1 MARKSR
7 INQPLDN
14 NLKDRFNVGVYVR
27 LSVFNSEED
36 NDTIEN
42 QKKVVLNYIEKNTD
56 LTLVKIYEDTNKTGT
71 NFNREGFENLLKDVK
86 KGIINCIIVKDLSR
100 FGRDY
105 KECSNY
111 IENIFPFMNIRFIA
125 INDNYD
131 SFKISSNN
139 ILSMQLKNI
148 VNETYAKDISK
159 KVSSILRKKKENG
172 QYMCTISPYGYLK
185 DNDNKG
191 NVIID
196 QQVKDVVIEIFNL
209 RLKNY
214 SYKSI
219 ADILNEKDVPSPY
232 KRLVNLGLLKENNKK
247 TGLWKSGGIRDILSN
262 EFYIGT
268 TIQGKFSRSKI
279 NTQLNND
286 KKIIKMENHHQ
297 PIIDKE
303 TFYKVQEIN
312 LKASEKYNLNK
323 DKFKEL
329 HTKDDRLKGIL
340 KCGCC
345 GKNLIRIEKFKQN
358 KTKDCNIRISFT
370 CNTRNIS
377 KERCS
382 FTSIR
387 EDELLDVILKTIK
400 TQIMIAKDF
409 NEIIS
414 NNSNSL
420 FNNMDKLQTQLDNK
434 KIELNKLESK
444 YEDIYTEYL
453 ENFLSEQ
460 DYIFI
465 KNKYKEQEKNI
476 KDEIKNLKKDIKCE
490 KNKTLENPF
499 LKSFLNFENN
509 DKITKEM
516 ILALIKE
523 IKVYPNKRIE
533 IHFKFKKEFDILNN
547 YIYSLE
553 ELK

>member
-42 QKKVVLNYIEKNTD
+42 QKKLVLNYIEKNTD
-56 LTLVKIYEDTNKTGT
+56 LNLVKIYEDTNKTGT

-86 KGIINCIIVKDLSR
+86 KGIINCIVVKDLSR

-172 QYMCTISPYGYLK
+172 QYMCTIPPYGYLK
-185 DNDNKG
+185 DNDNRG

-196 QQVKDVVIEIFNL
+196 KQVKDVVIEIFNL

-247 TGLWKSGGIRDILSN
+247 TGLWKSGGIRDILCN

-279 NTQLNND
+279 NKQLNND
-286 KKIIKMENHHQ
+286 KKIIRMENHHQ

-323 DKFKEL
+323 DKFKDL
-329 HTKDDRLKGIL
+329 RTKDDRLKGIL

-345 GKNLIRIEKFKQN
+345 GKNLIRAENFKQN
-358 KTKDCNIRISFT
+358 KTKECNIRRSFT

-400 TQIMIAKDF
+400 TQIMMAKNF

-465 KNKYKEQEKNI
+465 KNKYKKQEKNI
-476 KDEIKNLKKDIKCE
+476 KDEIKNLKNDIKCE

-533 IHFKFKKEFDILNN
+533 IYFKFKKEFDILNN
-547 YIYSLE
+547 YIYRLE

>member
-7 INQPLDN
+7 INLPLEND
-14 NLKDRFNVGVYVR
+14 LKDRFNVDVYVR
-27 LSVFNSEED
+27 LSVFNNDKDD
-36 NDTIEN
+36 NTIEN
-42 QKKVVLNYIEKNTD
+42 QKNVVLNYIEKNTD

-86 KGIINCIIVKDLSR
+86 KGIINCIVVKDLSR

-159 KVSSILRKKKENG
+159 KVSSVLRKKKENG
-172 QYMCTISPYGYLK
+172 KYMCTIPPYGYLK
-185 DNDNKG
+185 DKDNKG

-196 QQVKDVVIEIFNL
+196 EQVKDIVIDIFNL
-209 RLKNY
+209 RLENY
-214 SYKSI
+214 SYRKI
-219 ADILNEKDVPSPY
+219 AQILNEKNIVSPY

-247 TGLWKSGGIRDILSN
+247 TGLWKVEGIKDILSN

-268 TIQGKFSRSKI
+268 TTQGKFSSSKI
-279 NTQLNND
+279 NKQLSND

-297 PIIDKE
+297 AIIDKE
-303 TFYKVQEIN
+303 IFFKVQEIN
-312 LKASEKYNLNK
+312 LKVSEKYNLNK
-323 DKFKEL
+323 DKFKGL
-329 HTKDDRLKGIL
+329 RTKDDRLKGIL

-345 GKNLIRIEKFKQN
+345 GKNLIRIEKFKEN
-358 KTKDCNIRISFT
+358 KTKECNIRRSFI

-387 EDELLDVILKTIK
+387 EDDLLEVVLKTIK
-400 TQIMIAKDF
+400 AQIMLAKNFD
-409 NEIIS
+409 EIICNS
-414 NNSNSL
+414 SNSL
-420 FNNMDKLQTQLDNK
+420 FNKMDKLQTKLNSK
-434 KIELNKLESK
+434 KIELNKLQSK

-460 DYIFI
+460 AYVFI
-465 KNKYKEQEKNI
+465 KNKCKEQEKKI
-476 KDEIKNLKKDIKCE
+476 EDEIKKLKKDIKCE
-490 KNKTLENPF
+490 KNKTLENTF
-499 LKSFLNFENN
+499 LKLFLSFENN

-516 ILALIKE
+516 LSSLIKE

-533 IHFKFKKEFDILNN
+533 IHFKFKEAFDILNN